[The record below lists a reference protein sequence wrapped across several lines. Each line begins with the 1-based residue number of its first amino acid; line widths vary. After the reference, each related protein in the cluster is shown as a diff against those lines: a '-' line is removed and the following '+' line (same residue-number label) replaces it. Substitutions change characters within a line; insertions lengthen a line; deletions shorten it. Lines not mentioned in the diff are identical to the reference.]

1 MSVLLARPF
10 RAGFTLVELVIVI
23 VVLGIV
29 SVYAAMKSVS
39 AAEATLPSQAQ
50 KMASDIRHTQTLAYT
65 WGKRLRISITSGV
78 NGSYSVSCV
87 TAGASPCDTSPVID
101 PATGNGFSVALQKN
115 VVLDPSPTLDFNSLG
130 QPSAAVS
137 YTATSG
143 GSTKTIWVAAL
154 TGYVT
159 VTP

>member
-1 MSVLLARPF
+1 MRVLLARPF

-39 AAEATLPSQAQ
+39 PAEATLPSQAQ
-50 KMASDIRHTQTLAYT
+50 KLASDIRHIQTLAYT
-65 WGKRLRISITSGV
+65 WGKRLRISITTGA

-87 TAGASPCDTSPVID
+87 TSGASPCNTSPVID
-101 PATGNGFSVALQKN
+101 PATGNSFSVALQKN
-115 VVLDPSPTLDFNSLG
+115 VVLGGSATLDFTSLG
-130 QPSAAVS
+130 QPVAAAS
-137 YTATSG
+137 YTTVSG
-143 GSTKTIWVAAL
+143 GSTKTISVAAL

-159 VTP
+159 VAP